1 MAKVRIPR
9 TLVGIVREASRLLRD
24 PPLAIWALFVFMM
37 PFYVFNSGLPQPGD
51 VLVIPLVTVTLWTW
65 RGRLDRRARRP
76 FLSLVIFTLWVI
88 LVDWGWAILL
98 GNFGL
103 FGPDTFL
110 VFPVYYVYNALV
122 FLVACVLYQRFGA
135 RFLWLTLHIVL
146 ITVVTQAI
154 ATLFV
159 HRSGL
164 RGTGFFNNP
173 NQLGFFA
180 LTMASVLALGKRNL
194 GFGAL
199 KSGVGFTTC
208 FYLALV
214 SASRS
219 AVIGCA
225 LLFAFSVLSNPR
237 RILAVGLLG
246 LGLGAIGGPIFEAA
260 VDTTQQRLTTDHFA
274 QLNFFEERG
283 YDRILNHKE
292 YWALGAGEGGTSRFV
307 DTTKIG
313 ATEIHSS
320 IGTLFF
326 SYGVMGVLL
335 FAIFLFRVARGARFK
350 QWIMLLP
357 ALSYTIAHQGLRS
370 TSVWIL
376 FAVFVCFKQLAAE
389 QRKAAK
395 AAKASRPAVTQN
407 PTPTSMVAEPIP
419 AL

>member
-9 TLVGIVREASRLLRD
+9 TLVGIVREVSRLLRD
-24 PPLAIWALFVFMM
+24 PPLAIWTLFVFLI
-37 PFYVFNSGLPQPGD
+37 PFYVFLSGLPQPGD
-51 VLVIPLVTVTLWTW
+51 MLLVPLFCVTMWTW
-65 RGRLDRRARRP
+65 RGRLNPRARRP
-76 FLSLVIFTLWVI
+76 FLSLIIFTLWVI
-88 LVDWGWAILL
+88 AVDWGWAVLL
-98 GNFGL
+98 GNFGV

-110 VFPVYYVYNALV
+110 LFPVYYVFNACV
-122 FLVACVLYQRFGA
+122 FLVVCVLYQRFGA

-146 ITVVTQAI
+146 ISVVTQAL

-180 LTMASVLALGKRNL
+180 LVMASVLALGKRNL
-194 GFGAL
+194 GFGSL
-199 KSGVGFTTC
+199 KSGIGFTTC
-208 FYLALV
+208 FYLALI

-246 LGLGAIGGPIFEAA
+246 LALGAIGGPIFEAA
-260 VDTTQQRLTTDHFA
+260 VDTTQQRLTTDHYA

-307 DTTKIG
+307 QTTKIG

-335 FAIFLFRVARGARFK
+335 FAIFLFRVVRGARFK
-350 QWIMLLP
+350 QWILLLP

-370 TSVWIL
+370 TSMWIL
-376 FAVFVCFKQLAAE
+376 FAVFVCFKQMAVE
-389 QRKAAK
+389 QRKAAR
-395 AAKASRPAVTQN
+395 AAKAASRA
-407 PTPTSMVAEPIP
+407 PTPTSLPIAEPLPI
-419 AL
+419 L